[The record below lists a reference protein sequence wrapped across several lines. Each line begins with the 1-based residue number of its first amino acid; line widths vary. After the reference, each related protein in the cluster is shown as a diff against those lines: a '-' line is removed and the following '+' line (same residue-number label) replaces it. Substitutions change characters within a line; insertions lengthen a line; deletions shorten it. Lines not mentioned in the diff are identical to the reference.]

1 MPNYVISLLPFFKTG
16 SHDAFSR
23 LLLLCWE
30 TIGKPSIE
38 TRKVENLN
46 DCELLCYLN
55 DNCGSLNFNKDPE
68 NNLEDDS
75 PRHSC
80 KLNMEYDG
88 DLKIHCKMKTV
99 DLPQKMGPKQVSPV
113 WYISDTLG
121 CAASRATFFFLTTFW
136 RPLWSSSSLPNVL
149 QLYSW
154 QICTYVHHFNLQS
167 FQNF

>member
-1 MPNYVISLLPFFKTG
+1 MTPNYVLTLLPFFKAG
-16 SHDAFSR
+16 SHNAFSR

-30 TIGKPSIE
+30 TIDKPSIE
-38 TRKVENLN
+38 TRKVENLD

-99 DLPQKMGPKQVSPV
+99 DLPPKMGPKRVSPI
-113 WYISDTLG
+113 WYTSDTLG
-121 CAASRATFFFLTTFW
+121 CAASCATFFLTIFW
-136 RPLWSSSSLPNVL
+136 RPLWSITEQTRGNLES
-149 QLYSW
+149 
-154 QICTYVHHFNLQS
+154 IC
-167 FQNF
+167 

>member
-1 MPNYVISLLPFFKTG
+1 MANYVITLLPFFKAG
-16 SHDAFSR
+16 SHNAFSR

-38 TRKVENLN
+38 SRKVENLN
-46 DCELLCYLN
+46 DCELLRYLN

-99 DLPQKMGPKQVSPV
+99 DLPPKMGPKRVSPI
-113 WYISDTLG
+113 WYTSDTLG
-121 CAASRATFFFLTTFW
+121 CAASCATFFSYHILT
-136 RPLWSSSSLPNVL
+136 SSMIYYWTDAR
-149 QLYSW
+149 QLRIYLLN
-154 QICTYVHHFNLQS
+154 IYIYIYIYT
-167 FQNF
+167 

>member
-1 MPNYVISLLPFFKTG
+1 MPNYVLTLLPFFKAG
-16 SHDAFSR
+16 SHNAFSR

-30 TIGKPSIE
+30 TIDKPSIE
-38 TRKVENLN
+38 TRKVENLD

-99 DLPQKMGPKQVSPV
+99 DLPQKIGAKTSESNLVHQWHTRLRCLV
-113 WYISDTLG
+113 
-121 CAASRATFFFLTTFW
+121 CHFFFLPYFD
-136 RPLWSSSSLPNVL
+136 VL
-149 QLYSW
+149 YDLLLNRR
-154 QICTYVHHFNLQS
+154 TAT
-167 FQNF
+167 